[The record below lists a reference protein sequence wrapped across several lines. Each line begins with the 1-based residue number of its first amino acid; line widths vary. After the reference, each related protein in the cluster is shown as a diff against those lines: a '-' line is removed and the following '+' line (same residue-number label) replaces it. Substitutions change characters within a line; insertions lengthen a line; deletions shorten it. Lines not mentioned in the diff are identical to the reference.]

1 MATDTTGAER
11 TTAQQT
17 PTTAAKSVEESH
29 YLLQQTQQYGWNM
42 ARNVW
47 KLSLYATELKREH
60 MGGIKVGL
68 NGKCI

>member
-29 YLLQQTQQYGWNM
+29 YLLQQTQQYG
-42 ARNVW
+42 
-47 KLSLYATELKREH
+47 
-60 MGGIKVGL
+60 
-68 NGKCI
+68 